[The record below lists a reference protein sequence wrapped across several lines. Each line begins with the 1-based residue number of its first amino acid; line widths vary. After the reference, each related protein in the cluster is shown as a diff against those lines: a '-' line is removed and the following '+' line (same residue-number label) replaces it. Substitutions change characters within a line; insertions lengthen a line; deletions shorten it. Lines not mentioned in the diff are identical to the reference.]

1 MPQTLAYLRLPGTG
15 RGPRDLPVLSFS
27 AGAGPT
33 VVVTSNVHG
42 DEATGVGVIHGLAA
56 RLERLLQRGTVHL
69 YPSLNPE
76 GLIQRTRTVPADSR
90 DLNRLWP
97 GDRYGGPS
105 ERVAQV
111 LWDDIVGRE
120 PEVLID
126 LHTDSPASIPY
137 AIVDRAVRGLSRK
150 RRRLTEQGDA
160 LAGATGLT
168 VLREYPKERYLDYQL
183 DRSLTGAMVNV
194 LGVPAIT
201 LECGPRLYLEPRAV
215 EVATQAVLG
224 ALTQAGLVEVPAP
237 AHSSR
242 LPEGPWRRESG
253 PRVGVA
259 GVFRALVQP
268 GQAFER
274 GQVMAQVCN
283 LEGRVL
289 EVIEARHSGHVISLP
304 ERAWI
309 VPGLSAG
316 TYAVAD
322 R

>member
-15 RGPRDLPVLSFS
+15 RGLRDLPVLSFS

-42 DEATGVGVIHGLAA
+42 DEATGVGVVHALAE
-56 RLERLLQRGTVHL
+56 RLERVLERGTVHL

-76 GLIQRTRTVPADSR
+76 GLIQRTRTVPGDAR

-97 GDRYGGPS
+97 GDRFGGPS

-111 LWDDIVGRE
+111 LWDDIVARK
-120 PEVLID
+120 PELLVD
-126 LHTDSPASIPY
+126 LHTDSPASVPY
-137 AIVDRAVRGLSRK
+137 AIVDRAVKGLSRT
-150 RRRLTEQGDA
+150 RRALAQKGDA
-160 LAGATGLT
+160 LAAATGLT
-168 VLREYPKERYLDYQL
+168 VLREYPKDRYLDYQL

-201 LECGPRLYLEPRAV
+201 VECGPRLYLDPDAV
-215 EVATQAVLG
+215 ADGTAAVLG
-224 ALTQAGLVEVPAP
+224 ALGHAGLIRFETRLHAT
-237 AHSSR
+237 R
-242 LPEGPWRRESG
+242 LPGGPWRRESG

-268 GQAFER
+268 GQAFDR
-274 GQVMAQVCN
+274 GQEMAHVCN

-289 EVIEARHSGHVISLP
+289 EVIEARHEGHVVSLP

-309 VPGLSAG
+309 VPGVSAG
-316 TYAVAD
+316 TYAVGD
-322 R
+322 E